1 MSEEKKEEEYRLE
14 KDQELRFEVE
24 ARATATLELLDGM
37 AEIFGTELT
46 KGKKYLFESCSK
58 VAVYTWHG
66 CVVKISFVTEVAYIA
81 DGTPM
86 TVYVNVHAAL
96 EQMRQKADEERSRGP
111 RVMVVGP
118 TDVGKSTLCR
128 LLLNYAARLDRASV
142 YVDLDVGQG
151 EVSIPGTIGAAVVE
165 RPAEIKGYSINNS
178 LVFCNY
184 RCRAVVERPAE
195 IEEGYSVNAPLVFCN
210 YRCRAVVERPAEI
223 EEGYSINAPLVF
235 CNYRCSSQSKTCR
248 DKRQYKC
255 PLNYRCREKKGYSIN
270 APLVFS
276 VITGAAVIV
285 RPAEIK
291 GCSINAPLVFS
302 VITGAAVVERPA
314 EIKGYSIN
322 APLVFCAAVV
332 ERPAEIEK
340 GYSINA
346 PLVFSVIIGAAVVE
360 RPAEIK
366 GYSINAPLVFSVIT
380 GAAVVG
386 RPAEIKGYSINAPLV
401 FCNYRCRAVVE
412 RPAEIEEGYSAAVVE
427 RPAAIKGYSI
437 NAPLVFSVITGAAVV
452 ERPAEIEE
460 GYSIIAPLVFVIT
473 GAAVVERPAE
483 IEEGYSLNAPLVFH
497 YGHTSPSSNY
507 PLFKMLVSRMAECVN
522 KKTEKSKKCNVSGCI
537 INTGGWIKGAGY
549 DSLKHIAGSFEV
561 DVILVLGQER
571 LYSELKRDMP
581 DFVNVILLPKSG
593 GVVERNQHQRSDSR
607 DQRVREYFYGP
618 KKNGDD
624 SFFPHPTEV
633 SYNDIKLYKIGAP
646 ALPDSMLPLGMK
658 KEDNKTK
665 LVPLQPGTNI
675 LHHVFSVSTAKS
687 IEDAV
692 LECNVYGHVVIS
704 GIDPDKQT
712 ATVLS
717 PSPEKLPSSI
727 LLLMD
732 MQFMDIDI

>member
-24 ARATATLELLDGM
+24 ARATASLELLDGM

-58 VAVYTWHG
+58 VAVYTWHS
-66 CVVKISFVTEVAYIA
+66 CVVKLEGRTEVAYIA

-151 EVSIPGTIGAAVVE
+151 EVSIPGTI
-165 RPAEIKGYSINNS
+165 
-178 LVFCNY
+178 
-184 RCRAVVERPAE
+184 
-195 IEEGYSVNAPLVFCN
+195 
-210 YRCRAVVERPAEI
+210 
-223 EEGYSINAPLVF
+223 
-235 CNYRCSSQSKTCR
+235 
-248 DKRQYKC
+248 
-255 PLNYRCREKKGYSIN
+255 
-270 APLVFS
+270 
-276 VITGAAVIV
+276 
-285 RPAEIK
+285 
-291 GCSINAPLVFS
+291 
-302 VITGAAVVERPA
+302 
-314 EIKGYSIN
+314 
-322 APLVFCAAVV
+322 
-332 ERPAEIEK
+332 
-340 GYSINA
+340 
-346 PLVFSVIIGAAVVE
+346 
-360 RPAEIK
+360 
-366 GYSINAPLVFSVIT
+366 
-380 GAAVVG
+380 
-386 RPAEIKGYSINAPLV
+386 
-401 FCNYRCRAVVE
+401 
-412 RPAEIEEGYSAAVVE
+412 
-427 RPAAIKGYSI
+427 
-437 NAPLVFSVITGAAVV
+437 
-452 ERPAEIEE
+452 
-460 GYSIIAPLVFVIT
+460 

-593 GVVERNQHQRSDSR
+593 GVVERNQHQRSDFR
-607 DQRVREYFYGP
+607 DQKVREYFYGP